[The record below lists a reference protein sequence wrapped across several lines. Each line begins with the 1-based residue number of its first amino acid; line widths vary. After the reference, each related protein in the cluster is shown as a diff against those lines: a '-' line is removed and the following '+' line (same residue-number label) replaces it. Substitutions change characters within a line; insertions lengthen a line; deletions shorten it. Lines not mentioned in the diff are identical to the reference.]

1 MVGWLVGSFYP
12 LLFLYRFFCVTY
24 FLVFAPFA
32 WNYQT
37 AKNEKE
43 KAGGG
48 GGGSNKLLVNGV
60 WALNQC
66 ISSRLVSPGFFMF
79 FSYSF
84 FCPKNIYI

>member
-1 MVGWLVGSFYP
+1 MVSWLVGSFYP

-43 KAGGG
+43 KVGGG
-48 GGGSNKLLVNGV
+48 GGGSNKLFVVIGK
-60 WALNQC
+60 WC
-66 ISSRLVSPGFFMF
+66 MGS
-79 FSYSF
+79 
-84 FCPKNIYI
+84 